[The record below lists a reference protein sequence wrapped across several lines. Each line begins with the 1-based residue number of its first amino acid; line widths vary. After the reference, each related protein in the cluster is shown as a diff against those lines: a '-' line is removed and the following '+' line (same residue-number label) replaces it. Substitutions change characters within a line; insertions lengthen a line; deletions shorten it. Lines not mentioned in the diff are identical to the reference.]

1 MKHFTTQIFILLL
14 ILIAAAL
21 IFPQPKKVII
31 KGNVSNLPNGSQVY
45 ITGNN
50 NELGNWDFMQKM
62 ERETHGVWSYI
73 VTLKTGDTLKFKFT
87 RGSWASEAVDSN
99 GIEFP
104 NFVYVVQSDT
114 TLFYKLSGWRDLAQH
129 KIYITPERLANK
141 EGYIELIEGWKYK
154 AGDDSS
160 WVDPSFNDSSWQEVN
175 PELDKET
182 LEKIE
187 WTGNAWFRNHIY
199 VDSAYRN
206 TTFGLMF
213 INTGAAEV
221 YLDGKLLYR
230 IGTIGNSAI
239 TEVRR
244 IDRKPKY
251 ITFGEGEENVLAIRY
266 SNHSAEEMIKYNVEL
281 GFTAMIMDLNTMIS
295 QNVDSVRDATIL
307 QFVFSAFIL
316 AFAIMHLL
324 LFIFYPRAKEN
335 LFYSIAMLGFAVVI
349 YTAPQ
354 IGFADSFNKIVDLA
368 IINSLAVQAAIL
380 FGLLTIYVSTY
391 DKMPR
396 HYLVFVIFSS
406 LFAIINLFMP
416 ERELILNYIFYGY
429 SIIVIIEMIRVV
441 IRSVK
446 RKDPW
451 GWGWIVGAGFIVAMI
466 FIAYQVLILTGVIQQ
481 PLFGIRYV
489 YVYGIVFLAVTV
501 SINLS
506 KKVSDTNKNLEKQL
520 IQVKELSQITI
531 EQERKAR
538 EEEIVR
544 KILKADNDRKT
555 KELEEARLLQL
566 SMLPKK
572 LPSVPHLDI
581 AVFMKPATEVGGDY
595 YDFKYDDNGN
605 LIIAVGDA
613 TGHGMKAGTMVAT
626 VKGLFT
632 AEKTDVDIVSFLGKS
647 NAVIKDMQL
656 GNIFMAMLLVKI
668 NGNKAVFSSAGMPP
682 ALIFR
687 NSTRTIEE
695 VRLQAMPLGGPAD
708 FNFPKKEV
716 TLSAGDTLLL
726 MSDGFPELFNGQ
738 KEILGYDTAKN
749 IFNSVANKE
758 PDKIIEHL
766 CSEAEKWRDDA
777 DQEDDITFV
786 VVQLKSAAQA

>member
-1 MKHFTTQIFILLL
+1 MRFKITILLL
-14 ILIAAAL
+14 SLIATSL
-21 IFPQPKKVII
+21 IFPQQKKITI
-31 KGNVSNLPNGSQVY
+31 KVDADNLPEGSNVY
-45 ITGNN
+45 ITGNTD
-50 NELGNWDFMQKM
+50 EIGNWDFMQKM
-62 ERETHGVWSYI
+62 ERESAEIWSYI

-160 WVDPSFNDSSWQEVN
+160 WVDPSFNDSSWQKVN

-199 VDSAYRN
+199 VDSAYQN
-206 TTFGLMF
+206 TAFGLMF

-221 YLDGKLLYR
+221 YLNGKLLYR
-230 IGTIGNSAI
+230 IGTIGTSAK

-251 ITFGEGEENVLAIRY
+251 ITFGEGEEHVLAIRY

-307 QFVFSAFIL
+307 QFIFSAFIL
-316 AFAIMHLL
+316 AFALMHLL

-335 LFYSIAMLGFAVVI
+335 LFYSIAMLGFAIVI
-349 YTAPQ
+349 YTATQ
-354 IGFADSFNKIVDLA
+354 IGFADSVNKIVDLA

-391 DKMPR
+391 NKMPR

-446 RKDPW
+446 KKDPW

-481 PLFGIRYV
+481 PLFGIRIV

-506 KKVSDTNKNLEKQL
+506 KKVSDTNKDLEKQL
-520 IQVKELSQITI
+520 VNVKELSQMTI
-531 EQERKAR
+531 EQERKAK
-538 EEEIVR
+538 EEEIAR
-544 KILKADNDRKT
+544 KLLEADNERKT
-555 KELEEARLLQL
+555 KELEEARKLQL
-566 SMLPKK
+566 SMLPNK
-572 LPSVPHLDI
+572 VPDVSGLDI
-581 AVFMKPATEVGGDY
+581 SVYMKPATEVGGDY
-595 YDFKYDDNGN
+595 YDFKYNNGSL
-605 LIIAVGDA
+605 LIAIGDA
-613 TGHGMKAGTMVAT
+613 TGHGMRAGTMVAT
-626 VKGLFT
+626 IKGLFT
-632 AEKTDVDIVSFLGKS
+632 AENFNSDIVSFLNKS
-647 NAVIKDMQL
+647 NSVIRDMNL
-656 GNIFMAMLLVKI
+656 GNLFMAMLIAKI
-668 NGNKAVFSSAGMPP
+668 DGNEVTLSSAGMPP
-682 ALIFR
+682 ALIYR
-687 NSTRTIEE
+687 SKDKTVEE
-695 VRLQAMPLGGPAD
+695 FRLQALPLGGTDD
-708 FNFPKKEV
+708 FQYSEKNTSFG
-716 TLSAGDTLLL
+716 LGDTLLL
-726 MSDGFPELFNGQ
+726 MSDGFPELFNAQ
-738 KEILGYDTAKN
+738 KEILDYDRAKE
-749 IFNSVANKE
+749 IFGSVAELSPNKIV
-758 PDKIIEHL
+758 DKL
-766 CSEAEKWRDDA
+766 CREADTWQGGA
-777 DQEDDITFV
+777 NQEDDITFV
-786 VVQLKSAAQA
+786 VVKVKEN

>member
-1 MKHFTTQIFILLL
+1 MRFKITILLL
-14 ILIAAAL
+14 SFIATAL
-21 IFPQPKKVII
+21 IFPQQKKITI
-31 KGNVSNLPNGSQVY
+31 KVDADNLPEGSSIY
-45 ITGNN
+45 ITGNTD
-50 NELGNWDFMQKM
+50 ELGNWNFMQKM
-62 ERETHGVWSYI
+62 ERESAGIWSYI

-99 GIEFP
+99 GIEFS

-160 WVDPSFNDSSWQEVN
+160 WVDPSFNDSSWQKVN

-199 VDSAYRN
+199 VDSAYQN
-206 TTFGLMF
+206 TAFGLMF

-221 YLDGKLLYR
+221 YLNGKLLYR
-230 IGTIGNSAI
+230 IGTIGTSAK

-251 ITFGEGEENVLAIRY
+251 ITFGEGEEHVLAIRY

-307 QFVFSAFIL
+307 QFIFSAFIL

-335 LFYSIAMLGFAVVI
+335 LFYSIAMLGFAIVI
-349 YTAPQ
+349 YSATQ
-354 IGFADSFNKIVDLA
+354 IGFADSVNKIVDLA

-391 DKMPR
+391 NKMPR

-429 SIIVIIEMIRVV
+429 SIIVITEMIRVV

-446 RKDPW
+446 KKDPW

-466 FIAYQVLILTGVIQQ
+466 FITYQVLILTGVIQQ
-481 PLFGIRYV
+481 PLFGIRIV

-506 KKVSDTNKNLEKQL
+506 KKVSDTNKDLEKQL
-520 IQVKELSQITI
+520 VNVKELSQMTI
-531 EQERKAR
+531 EQERKAK
-538 EEEIVR
+538 EEEIAR
-544 KILKADNDRKT
+544 KLLEADNERKT
-555 KELEEARLLQL
+555 KELEEARKLQL
-566 SMLPKK
+566 SMLPNK
-572 LPSVPHLDI
+572 VPDVSGLDI
-581 AVFMKPATEVGGDY
+581 SVYMKPATEVGGDY
-595 YDFKYDDNGN
+595 YDFKYNNGSL
-605 LIIAVGDA
+605 LIAIGDA
-613 TGHGMKAGTMVAT
+613 TGHGMRAGTMVAT
-626 VKGLFT
+626 IKGLFT
-632 AEKTDVDIVSFLGKS
+632 AENFNSDIVSFLNKS
-647 NAVIKDMQL
+647 NSVIRDMNL
-656 GNIFMAMLLVKI
+656 GNLFMAMLIAKI
-668 NGNKAVFSSAGMPP
+668 DGNEVTLSSAGMPP
-682 ALIFR
+682 ALIYR
-687 NSTRTIEE
+687 SKDKTVEE
-695 VRLQAMPLGGPAD
+695 FRLQALPLGGTDD
-708 FNFPKKEV
+708 FHYSEKNTSFGP
-716 TLSAGDTLLL
+716 GDTLLL
-726 MSDGFPELFNGQ
+726 MSDGFPELFNAQ
-738 KEILGYDTAKN
+738 KEILDYDRAKE
-749 IFNSVANKE
+749 IFGSVAELSPNKIV
-758 PDKIIEHL
+758 DKL
-766 CSEAEKWRDDA
+766 CREADTWQGGA
-777 DQEDDITFV
+777 NQEDDITFV
-786 VVQLKSAAQA
+786 VVKVKEN

>member
-1 MKHFTTQIFILLL
+1 MKQIPSQILILLI

-21 IFPQPKKVII
+21 IFPQQKKVII
-31 KGNVSNLPNGSQVY
+31 KANVSNLPRDSQVY
-45 ITGNN
+45 IIGNN

-62 ERETHGVWSYI
+62 ESETPGLWSYI
-73 VTLKTGDTLKFKFT
+73 VTPKTGDTLKFKFT

-99 GIEFP
+99 GVEFP
-104 NFVYVVQSDT
+104 NFVYVAQSDT
-114 TLFYKLSGWRDLAQH
+114 TLLYKLSGWRDLAQH
-129 KIYITPERLANK
+129 KIYITPERVENK
-141 EGYIELIEGWKYK
+141 EGYVELIEGWKYK

-175 PELDKET
+175 PTLDKET

-199 VDSAYRN
+199 VDSAYQN
-206 TTFGLMF
+206 KAFGLMF

-221 YLDGKLLYR
+221 YLDGKPLYR
-230 IGTIGNSAI
+230 IGTIGTSEE

-251 ITFGEGEENVLAIRY
+251 ITFGEGEEHVLAIRY
-266 SNHSAEEMIKYNVEL
+266 SNHSAEKMVRYNAQV
-281 GFTAMIMDLNTMIS
+281 GFTTMIMDLNTMIS

-324 LFIFYPRAKEN
+324 LFIFYPKAKEN
-335 LFYSIAMLGFAVVI
+335 LFYSIAMLGFAVGI
-349 YTAPQ
+349 YTGPQ
-354 IGFADSFNKIVDLA
+354 TGFVDSVNKIVDLA

-380 FGLLTIYVSTY
+380 FGLLTIYVGTY
-391 DKMPR
+391 NKMPR

-406 LFAIINLFMP
+406 LFAILTLFMP
-416 ERELILNYIFYGY
+416 ESELIFNYIFYGY

-441 IRSVK
+441 IRSIK
-446 RKDPW
+446 KKDPW
-451 GWGWIVGAGFIVAMI
+451 EWGWVIGAGFIVAMI
-466 FIAYQVLILTGVIQQ
+466 SIAYQVLILTGVIEQ

-520 IQVKELSQITI
+520 VQVKELSQITI

-538 EEEIVR
+538 EEELAR

-581 AVFMKPATEVGGDY
+581 SVFMKPATEVGGDY
-595 YDFKYDDNGN
+595 YDFKCDDNGN

-632 AEKTDVDIVSFLGKS
+632 AENTNVDIVSFLDKS

-656 GNIFMAMLLVKI
+656 GNMFMAMLLVKI
-668 NGNKAVFSSAGMPP
+668 NGNKAVLFICRNASGTYFQKFNKQLLRKSGCRRCRLAVRPI
-682 ALIFR
+682 LISR
-687 NSTRTIEE
+687 
-695 VRLQAMPLGGPAD
+695 
-708 FNFPKKEV
+708 KK
-716 TLSAGDTLLL
+716 
-726 MSDGFPELFNGQ
+726 
-738 KEILGYDTAKN
+738 K
-749 IFNSVANKE
+749 
-758 PDKIIEHL
+758 
-766 CSEAEKWRDDA
+766 
-777 DQEDDITFV
+777 
-786 VVQLKSAAQA
+786 

>member
-1 MKHFTTQIFILLL
+1 
-14 ILIAAAL
+14 
-21 IFPQPKKVII
+21 
-31 KGNVSNLPNGSQVY
+31 
-45 ITGNN
+45 
-50 NELGNWDFMQKM
+50 
-62 ERETHGVWSYI
+62 
-73 VTLKTGDTLKFKFT
+73 
-87 RGSWASEAVDSN
+87 
-99 GIEFP
+99 
-104 NFVYVVQSDT
+104 
-114 TLFYKLSGWRDLAQH
+114 
-129 KIYITPERLANK
+129 
-141 EGYIELIEGWKYK
+141 
-154 AGDDSS
+154 
-160 WVDPSFNDSSWQEVN
+160 
-175 PELDKET
+175 
-182 LEKIE
+182 
-187 WTGNAWFRNHIY
+187 
-199 VDSAYRN
+199 
-206 TTFGLMF
+206 
-213 INTGAAEV
+213 
-221 YLDGKLLYR
+221 
-230 IGTIGNSAI
+230 
-239 TEVRR
+239 
-244 IDRKPKY
+244 
-251 ITFGEGEENVLAIRY
+251 
-266 SNHSAEEMIKYNVEL
+266 
-281 GFTAMIMDLNTMIS
+281 MDLNSMTS

-324 LFIFYPRAKEN
+324 LFIFYPKAKEN

-349 YTAPQ
+349 YTGSQ
-354 IGFADSFNKIVDLA
+354 IGFAESVNNIVDLA
-368 IINSLAVQAAIL
+368 IVNSLAVQAAIL

-391 DKMPR
+391 DKIPR
-396 HYLVFVIFSS
+396 HYIVFVIFSS
-406 LFAIINLFMP
+406 VFAILTLFMP
-416 ERELILNYIFYGY
+416 EREMILNYIFYGY
-429 SIIVIIEMIRVV
+429 SIIVIVEMIRVV

-446 RKDPW
+446 KKDAW
-451 GWGWIVGAGFIVAMI
+451 GWVIGAGFIVAMI
-466 FIAYQVLILTGVIQQ
+466 FIAYQVLILTGAIEQ

-520 IQVKELSQITI
+520 IQVKELSQIAL

-538 EEEIVR
+538 EEELSR
-544 KILKADNDRKT
+544 KLLKADNDRKT

-566 SMLPKK
+566 SMLPKR

-581 AVFMKPATEVGGDY
+581 SVFMKTATEVGGDY

-647 NAVIKDMQL
+647 NTVIKDMQL

-668 NGNKAVFSSAGMPP
+668 NGNKVVFSSAGMPP

-687 NSTRTIEE
+687 SSTRNIEE
-695 VRLQAMPLGGPAD
+695 IRLQAMPLGGPAD
-708 FNFPKKEV
+708 FNFREKEV

-726 MSDGFPELFNGQ
+726 MSDGFPELFNEQ

-749 IFNSVANKE
+749 IFNSAANKE

-766 CSEAEKWRDDA
+766 CSEADKWRGDA

-786 VVQLKSAAQA
+786 VVQLKRAAQA